1 MNKKIVNLCVCGF
14 LLTCSSDQKFVYQKS
29 LVQRESFMEKS
40 ILGVDKLDKDKIK
53 TKEIIPLDKELL
65 KSDEIKLFGTDLNY
79 KQIVEQIDNSLNSSL
94 NGYGDVFVDKAL
106 EYDVDPYLAVSI
118 MLHETGCAWTCS
130 SLVRNNN
137 NIGGMRG
144 NGNYYTFSSLEEGID
159 AYYRNLSNNYVS
171 KGLDTPEEMVYKYT
185 GFNNDNWLSK
195 VKSYIKTIKSK

>member
-1 MNKKIVNLCVCGF
+1 M
-14 LLTCSSDQKFVYQKS
+14 
-29 LVQRESFMEKS
+29 
-40 ILGVDKLDKDKIK
+40 GVDKLDKDKIK

>member
-144 NGNYYTFSSLEEGID
+144 NGDYYTFSNLEEGID